1 MTSTRDR
8 LALAAEQELFR
19 LGVTSPIAQG
29 SDVAKAVTLA
39 ILDELMEID
48 RPALDAPGKMGHT
61 DTIGVGEVWRA
72 ILTHIRDSHD

>member
-8 LALAAEQELFR
+8 LAMAAEQELFR

-39 ILDELMEID
+39 ILDELME
-48 RPALDAPGKMGHT
+48 PGEGAEAMGSEASLYNGSVLD
-61 DTIGVGEVWRA
+61 IWQA